1 MREYGREYA
10 ESTLRHPSMGR
21 CKHGNYTC
29 EQCRKESIDTER
41 AKKVHTEDKKGN

>member
-1 MREYGREYA
+1 MRDYGQEYA

-29 EQCRKESIDTER
+29 QQCVKEHE
-41 AKKVHTEDKKGN
+41 AKQKETNENPQR